1 MNCHLTLK
9 AQQKHRQQ
17 NLFITLSDN
26 ANKLLE
32 DKAQLFHDIVA
43 KLIYMSI
50 ATNWT
55 LYKKLACMMQYIRGR

>member
-50 ATNWT
+50 ATN
-55 LYKKLACMMQYIRGR
+55 